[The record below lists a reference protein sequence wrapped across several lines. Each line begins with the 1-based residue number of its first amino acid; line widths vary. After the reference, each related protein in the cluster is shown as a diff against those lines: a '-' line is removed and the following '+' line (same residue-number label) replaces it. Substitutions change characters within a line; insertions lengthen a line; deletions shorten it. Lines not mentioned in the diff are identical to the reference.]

1 MSALVISFLMFNG
14 VTSRFFHVCPSD
26 GIIMVIHHASRCQ
39 KHYEHL
45 EIKENKDRKGYSVL
59 LDHALGRGM
68 VSKIGP
74 NSVVTCTWNIMVPF
88 SISNA
93 DHEISLINRT

>member
-1 MSALVISFLMFNG
+1 MLFSCL
-14 VTSRFFHVCPSD
+14 PSD
-26 GIIMVIHHASRCQ
+26 GIIMMIHHASRYQ

-45 EIKENKDRKGYSVL
+45 EIKENKEREKLVFL
-59 LDHALGRGM
+59 LDHALGCGM

-74 NSVVTCTWNIMVPF
+74 NSVVTWNVTVPF

-93 DHEISLINRT
+93 DHEIGLINRT

>member
-1 MSALVISFLMFNG
+1 M
-14 VTSRFFHVCPSD
+14 
-26 GIIMVIHHASRCQ
+26 
-39 KHYEHL
+39 
-45 EIKENKDRKGYSVL
+45 RKGYSVL
-59 LDHALGRGM
+59 FDHPLGPGM

-74 NSVVTCTWNIMVPF
+74 NSVVTWNVTVLF